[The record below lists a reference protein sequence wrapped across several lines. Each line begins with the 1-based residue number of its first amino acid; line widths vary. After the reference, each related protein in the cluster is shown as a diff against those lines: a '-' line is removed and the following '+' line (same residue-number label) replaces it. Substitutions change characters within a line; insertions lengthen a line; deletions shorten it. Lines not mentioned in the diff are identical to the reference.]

1 MVRRVTQP
9 LTCDRLWKGVVNI
22 DILHLIDRLEELVD
36 HGWRL
41 PFRSRVAISE
51 DMFLNIIDQMRIT
64 IPQEIKQAKDIQR
77 EKDKYVAQAHEEARR
92 ILAQAREDAVKELD
106 EHKLKI
112 AAEAQAEAILKR
124 AQLEAAQIRAGAD
137 EYAETRLKE
146 LSQQVAQLHTVIQNG
161 IQALGARRVQR
172 APEAAQ
178 AKQAAV
184 VAHPRP
190 PQAKPERPSTNEGK
204 PPEQLP

>member
-1 MVRRVTQP
+1 M
-9 LTCDRLWKGVVNI
+9 
-22 DILHLIDRLEELVD
+22 
-36 HGWRL
+36 
-41 PFRSRVAISE
+41 AISE

-146 LSQQVAQLHTVIQNG
+146 LSQQVAQLQTVIQNG